1 MGILDRFKTQP
12 KWKHADADVRL
23 AGVHELPEDEQDV
36 LAEVARTDEDARV
49 RKAAVSKLGTVGT
62 LAEILRADAD
72 ESVRDEAAGVLL
84 DIALGAFEADEASS
98 LAALEAFAGLPPL
111 AAQKQIVLVAKTA
124 KRESVSQA
132 ALARL
137 GDDQKALATVAR
149 RSEHAP
155 VRLAALARVAR
166 CRRAV
171 VDGAQ
176 EQLPRRG
183 ARPRSSSVTDRA
195 RHQGHRDARGQSGR
209 GATRAR
215 DPARRSTS
223 RRRPPPRPKRPRSP
237 RRRRDAAGRSS

>member
-12 KWKHADADVRL
+12 KWKHPDAEVRL

-49 RKAAVSKLGTVGT
+49 RKAAVGKLGTVGT

-98 LAALEAFAGLPPL
+98 LAALDAFAGLPPL

-132 ALARL
+132 ALAS
-137 GDDQKALATVAR
+137 AR
-149 RSEHAP
+149 RRSQGAGDGRP
-155 VRLAALARVAR
+155 AQRARAGAHGGAGPR
-166 CRRAV
+166 RATPRSCRR
-171 VDGAQ
+171 
-176 EQLPRRG
+176 RRSR
-183 ARPRSSSVTDRA
+183 AASATWPRPRSSR
-195 RHQGHRDARGQSGR
+195 
-209 GATRAR
+209 
-215 DPARRSTS
+215 
-223 RRRPPPRPKRPRSP
+223 
-237 RRRRDAAGRSS
+237 